1 MEFDLKT
8 LAPISQ
14 RFGGSLL
21 GILLRSV
28 TFQLGYLVWSI
39 VLWQKGETPNKKILK
54 MKIISSVTHKPITAK
69 HLALRQL
76 GIPFA
81 YLGAP
86 LAVGGISI
94 LLNLGPMFVTYLVPV
109 MWIVWFADRLWIF
122 KGEFRQRLTDV
133 ILKTYVITVT
143 DENS

>member
-8 LAPISQ
+8 LAPIPQ

-39 VLWQKGETPNKKILK
+39 VLWQKGETPNKQILK
-54 MKIISSVTHKPITAK
+54 MKIISSVTYKPITAK

-81 YLGAP
+81 YLGAL
-86 LAVGGISI
+86 LAVVGISI
-94 LLNLGPMFVTYLVPV
+94 LLNLGPMFAQLLTPAI
-109 MWIVWFADRLWIF
+109 WIVWFADRLWIF
-122 KGEFRQRLTDV
+122 KGQYRQRLTDK
-133 ILKTYVITVT
+133 LMKTYVVT
-143 DENS
+143 ASN